1 MMKLVKIDLNKIDDD
16 FLWNDISDTIGKI
29 NRWETAVSLI
39 EYKLDIYENIIRY
52 VKAENEI
59 RS

>member
-1 MMKLVKIDLNKIDDD
+1 MKLVKINLNKIDED

-29 NRWETAVSLI
+29 NSWEIAVSLI
-39 EYKLDIYENIIRY
+39 EYKLSICDIMVRY

-59 RS
+59 SKV